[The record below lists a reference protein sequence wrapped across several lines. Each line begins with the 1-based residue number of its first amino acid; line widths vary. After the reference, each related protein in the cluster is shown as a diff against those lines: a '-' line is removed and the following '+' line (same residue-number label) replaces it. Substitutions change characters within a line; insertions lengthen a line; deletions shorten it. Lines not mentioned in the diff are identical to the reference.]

1 MKSLIKIYTLS
12 LLLSVPVFMVSGQ
25 KTHLDSICV
34 HIDDQME
41 LKLSVYD
48 YKNLSESVEKDLV
61 SLQSILKS
69 KNDLTGKGSFLVTYE
84 PDKLLSIK
92 RGEPEERIIWEN
104 GKQIHYQFNSQCNIL
119 SPKYHLQIHFS
130 NPELLMS
137 ESLRNKIREVV
148 DSTTVMKGR
157 FSAVHNF
164 VYNGPELTHT
174 KKYDKES
181 GQMDAMMLKAGVG
194 ANIIKN
200 QPVMDLSAEL
210 GFVFSKKGIWK
221 NQYSL
226 SYSQLSDFTD
236 PLKINLNGFAGIGYR
251 HNMSNK
257 LRSPNWLGIELGYLV
272 QSQGE
277 LLDKNTFRMGLNWEL
292 GKSISVSPQL
302 YISGKSTFPALRIGF
317 GF

>member
-1 MKSLIKIYTLS
+1 MKDFIKVYTLS
-12 LLLSVPVFMVSGQ
+12 LLLLSMVFIAYGQ
-25 KTHLDSICV
+25 KTHLDSICI

-48 YKNLSESVEKDLV
+48 YKNLSESLENDLK
-61 SLQSILKS
+61 SLQSILRS
-69 KNDLTGKGSFLVTYE
+69 KNDLPDKGSFLVTYE

-104 GKQIHYQFNSQCNIL
+104 GKQIHYQFKSQCNIF
-119 SPKYHLQIHFS
+119 SGKYHLQIHFS
-130 NPELLMS
+130 NPEMLLS
-137 ESLRNKIREVV
+137 ESLQKRIKEVV
-148 DSTTVMKGR
+148 DSTTVMRGR

-164 VYNGPELTHT
+164 VYNGTELTHT
-174 KKYDKES
+174 HKYDKES
-181 GQMDAMMLKAGVG
+181 GQMDAMMLKGGVG
-194 ANIIKN
+194 ANILKN

-210 GFVFSKKGIWK
+210 GFVFSKNGIWK

-272 QSQGE
+272 QRQGE
-277 LLDKNTFRMGLNWEL
+277 LLDKNTFRIGFNWEL
-292 GKSISVSPQL
+292 GKSVSVSPQL
-302 YISGKSTFPALRIGF
+302 YLSGKSTFPALRIGF